1 MKKRVLNC
9 QHEIL
14 ELESDLLETGAEGG
28 GERDVCVREEEG
40 TEEEIDT
47 RRSIRQTRLVCILY
61 IYVCTCSILL
71 CVYSSPI

>member
-28 GERDVCVREEEG
+28 GERGVCVREGEG

-47 RRSIRQTRLVCILY
+47 RQSIRLTRLVCIY
-61 IYVCTCSILL
+61 YVCVPA
-71 CVYSSPI
+71 VYY